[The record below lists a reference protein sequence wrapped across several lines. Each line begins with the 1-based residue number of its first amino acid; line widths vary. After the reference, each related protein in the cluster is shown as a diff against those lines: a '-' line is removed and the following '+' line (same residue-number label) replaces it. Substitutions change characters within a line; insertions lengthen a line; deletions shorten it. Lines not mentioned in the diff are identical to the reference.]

1 MCIYIISLSKIMKI
15 NKKYAREISHWSI
28 FILAAL
34 TMTMKVAEVSAYE
47 SLKLLVE
54 NPECATYSYLVK

>member
-1 MCIYIISLSKIMKI
+1 MKI
-15 NKKYAREISHWSI
+15 NKKYVREISHWSI

-34 TMTMKVAEVSAYE
+34 TMTMKIVEVSAYE

-54 NPECATYSYLVK
+54 NPECAPYSYLVK

>member
-1 MCIYIISLSKIMKI
+1 MKI
-15 NKKYAREISHWSI
+15 NNKYAREVAHWSI

-34 TMTMKVAEVSAYE
+34 TMTVKIAEVSAYE

-54 NPECATYSYLVK
+54 NPECASYSYLVK